1 MVKSFV
7 IDFND
12 VMIVPTVINLAH
24 ILGLRVVA
32 EGIKNK
38 EVWDKLVALECNI
51 AQGYILSATAPV

>member
-32 EGIKNK
+32 EGIKK
-38 EVWDKLVALECNI
+38 
-51 AQGYILSATAPV
+51 QGSVGQACCPGM